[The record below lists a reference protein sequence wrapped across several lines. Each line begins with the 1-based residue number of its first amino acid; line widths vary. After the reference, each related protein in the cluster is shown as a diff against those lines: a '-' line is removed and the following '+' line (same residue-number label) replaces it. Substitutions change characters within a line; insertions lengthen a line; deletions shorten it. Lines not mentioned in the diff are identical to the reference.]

1 MKSSSLKQEIDD
13 YERQEVDLKTSIG
26 WQEVY
31 HNTDTSESMKN
42 YVSKTIKTRNEQKVL
57 KQQIERAID
66 ENQIEQNTL
75 SQEIENLEK
84 DLVSEDSLDK
94 KKQYNQQKLELHEK
108 ENLYNKLKDTFNSDK
123 ERKQKRNWWLRLSF
137 IVLSIVGLGLTLFS
151 FVTQNLI
158 FGVIFAIL
166 TVIFI
171 VGTFL
176 VKTKEIDYSESISEE
191 INDLEQQINDLES
204 NYDLNFDLDQ
214 QFQLRERWSNASNNK
229 SVLANKLNHQENL
242 LQNTEQQI
250 NDLTQKLNAVKENVK
265 VPNEMTD
272 DLLIDSFKTMNQL
285 KSNDSYRSKLLDQH
299 QQVNQKLTHFMIK
312 RLKILKMRSH
322 HLIKLHYLMI

>member
-1 MKSSSLKQEIDD
+1 M
-13 YERQEVDLKTSIG
+13 
-26 WQEVY
+26 
-31 HNTDTSESMKN
+31 
-42 YVSKTIKTRNEQKVL
+42 L

-84 DLVSEDSLDK
+84 NLVSEDSLDK

-108 ENLYNKLKDTFNSDK
+108 EICITNLKIHLILIKK
-123 ERKQKRNWWLRLSF
+123 ESKRNWWLRLSF

-191 INDLEQQINDLES
+191 LMI
-204 NYDLNFDLDQ
+204 
-214 QFQLRERWSNASNNK
+214 WNNK
-229 SVLANKLNHQENL
+229 
-242 LQNTEQQI
+242 
-250 NDLTQKLNAVKENVK
+250 
-265 VPNEMTD
+265 
-272 DLLIDSFKTMNQL
+272 
-285 KSNDSYRSKLLDQH
+285 
-299 QQVNQKLTHFMIK
+299 
-312 RLKILKMRSH
+312 
-322 HLIKLHYLMI
+322 LMIWNLITI

>member
-1 MKSSSLKQEIDD
+1 M
-13 YERQEVDLKTSIG
+13 
-26 WQEVY
+26 
-31 HNTDTSESMKN
+31 
-42 YVSKTIKTRNEQKVL
+42 
-57 KQQIERAID
+57 
-66 ENQIEQNTL
+66 
-75 SQEIENLEK
+75 
-84 DLVSEDSLDK
+84 VSEDSLDK